1 MNLSGEEGSP
11 SPVPA
16 AGQAEGPRLIFG
28 REPQVTAALRPGLGL
43 APSGWGEAKALV
55 RTAQSGTS
63 SHSGQGWGPLQATI
77 NLWLKTPPKT
87 CPQGGQEGR
96 GAVRGW
102 LERSGRRMR
111 SGRPC
116 AGRQAQQRPEASLG
130 GSPARGVAPRH
141 PPCAPHRPHGS
152 LVHRGRLVALG
163 GLGVLAERRLLVG
176 VHRRAG
182 VGRVGRAGVRGG
194 VRVVLD
200 EVVHPGL
207 VALVGQRR
215 QQALRGARGW
225 VLSPPFTGAP
235 RSPAPKDTRP
245 LAAGPPTHEKM
256 EKKLKVMAAR
266 AESAPTSTS

>member
-1 MNLSGEEGSP
+1 MRCAGGWSAPEGACALGGPAQDARPSSARRRAWGVGSP
-11 SPVPA
+11 
-16 AGQAEGPRLIFG
+16 PR
-28 REPQVTAALRPGLGL
+28 R
-43 APSGWGEAKALV
+43 
-55 RTAQSGTS
+55 
-63 SHSGQGWGPLQATI
+63 
-77 NLWLKTPPKT
+77 
-87 CPQGGQEGR
+87 
-96 GAVRGW
+96 
-102 LERSGRRMR
+102 
-111 SGRPC
+111 
-116 AGRQAQQRPEASLG
+116 
-130 GSPARGVAPRH
+130 VAPRH

-152 LVHRGRLVALG
+152 LVHGGRLVALG

-215 QQALRGARGW
+215 QHALRGARGW

-245 LAAGPPTHEKM
+245 LAARPPTHEKM

>member
-1 MNLSGEEGSP
+1 M
-11 SPVPA
+11 
-16 AGQAEGPRLIFG
+16 
-28 REPQVTAALRPGLGL
+28 
-43 APSGWGEAKALV
+43 
-55 RTAQSGTS
+55 
-63 SHSGQGWGPLQATI
+63 
-77 NLWLKTPPKT
+77 
-87 CPQGGQEGR
+87 
-96 GAVRGW
+96 
-102 LERSGRRMR
+102 
-111 SGRPC
+111 
-116 AGRQAQQRPEASLG
+116 
-130 GSPARGVAPRH
+130 APRH

-152 LVHRGRLVALG
+152 LVHGGRLVALG

-215 QQALRGARGW
+215 QHALRGARGW

-245 LAAGPPTHEKM
+245 LAARPPTHEKM